1 MHLLNYQKRERSLIR
16 MADVFNDRVG
26 MSGKGR
32 IRICAT
38 VSILGLIDLI
48 ALFGFLLVVPYYT
61 LNG

>member
-1 MHLLNYQKRERSLIR
+1 
-16 MADVFNDRVG
+16 MADVFNDRGG